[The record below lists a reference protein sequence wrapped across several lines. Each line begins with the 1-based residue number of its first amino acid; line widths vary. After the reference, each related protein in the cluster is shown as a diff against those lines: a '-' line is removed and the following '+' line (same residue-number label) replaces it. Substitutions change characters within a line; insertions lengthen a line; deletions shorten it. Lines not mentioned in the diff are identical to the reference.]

1 MEENKYF
8 GKCKVS
14 LSGEGLKLK
23 EAGAG
28 LLCLISLVIFLHCNQ
43 SECLVC
49 DCEGWAHST
58 LPKIL
63 FSKVFAQGILRQPLY
78 KPGVFWFFLTSWVIT
93 DDVGFAI
100 PVPEQQGCIPGSW
113 EDVTIPSNVGLRTGQ
128 TGHNIP
134 MAKHYLHQFT
144 WNTANWLFK
153 NYPLILRQIKYVIK
167 YFRNIFFIQKIKKF
181 KIEL

>member
-1 MEENKYF
+1 MNKRQDSGIPGKWCKMEEIKYF

-14 LSGEGLKLK
+14 LGGEGLELN

-28 LLCLISLVIFLHCNQ
+28 LLCLISLVIRCEPCCSHWNQ
-43 SECLVC
+43 SECLVW
-49 DCEGWAHST
+49 DCEDWACSI

-63 FSKVFAQGILRQPLY
+63 FYEVFAQGILRQPPH
-78 KPGVFWFFLTSWVIT
+78 KTGFFGFCLTSWVIT

-113 EDVTIPSNVGLRTGQ
+113 EYVTIPSNVGLGTSQ

-134 MAKHYLHQFT
+134 VAKHYLHQFT
-144 WNTANWLFK
+144 WKRAK
-153 NYPLILRQIKYVIK
+153 G
-167 YFRNIFFIQKIKKF
+167 FF
-181 KIEL
+181 